1 LKLSNTSIVYYDGSC
16 RLCQKEISF
25 YKNQLGADKIKW
37 LNLATIPSEKIDSEL
52 TKNVAMKRFHVKLE
66 NGQIISGASAFI
78 ALWKTLPKF
87 SRIGQFLD
95 SPRKIFILEYTYKI
109 FLVFRPFLQK
119 LTNLKI

>member
-1 LKLSNTSIVYYDGSC
+1 
-16 RLCQKEISF
+16 LCQKEISF

>member
-1 LKLSNTSIVYYDGSC
+1 MKLSNTSIVYYDGSC

-66 NGQIISGASAFI
+66 NGHEVLCHTAGKLRKNRIRVLTGDVI
-78 ALWKTLPKF
+78 AVECTPYDLSKG
-87 SRIGQFLD
+87 RI
-95 SPRKIFILEYTYKI
+95 
-109 FLVFRPFLQK
+109 VFRY
-119 LTNLKI
+119 